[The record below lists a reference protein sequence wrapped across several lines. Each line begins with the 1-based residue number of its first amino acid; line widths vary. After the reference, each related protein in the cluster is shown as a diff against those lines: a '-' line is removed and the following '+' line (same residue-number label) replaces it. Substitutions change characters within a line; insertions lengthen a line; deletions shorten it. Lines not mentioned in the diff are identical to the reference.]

1 MVEAV
6 SISAC
11 LLLRISVEKSAT
23 TRAESTS
30 ASSTYSS
37 RQQETEAELSRL
49 LGYTS
54 SYYLKTKGDLGHRE
68 KFVLTADLTSL
79 ARVILRVRDTPPVH
93 VPLCFVDFFLADGFS
108 QAGQD
113 GRAFF
118 D

>member
-11 LLLRISVEKSAT
+11 FLLRISVEKSAT

-68 KFVLTADLTSL
+68 KFVLTADLTRFSEGDSPG
-79 ARVILRVRDTPPVH
+79 ARHATCPRPALLR
-93 VPLCFVDFFLADGFS
+93 
-108 QAGQD
+108 
-113 GRAFF
+113 
-118 D
+118 